1 MRETRREKPIM
12 QMHYTRR
19 GSGKPLLLIHGLGGS
34 GRSWDTITDSLA
46 ARREVIA
53 VDLPGFGETP
63 PLPGEVSIRTL
74 SDAVTDFIETHDLK
88 GVDIVGSSMGAR
100 LVLELA
106 RRGGGIVGAVIS
118 LDPGGFW
125 RGWERHAFYVSIY
138 LSIRL
143 VRLLQPLMPLIT
155 GNPIGRTLLFSQ
167 FSAHPWTLSPKVTLE
182 EMRNYAA
189 SPSFDELLYNLA
201 YGEPQQGSPPN
212 SISNPL
218 VIGWGDKDWVCFPP
232 QAERAQAMFPDAQ
245 LHWFNNCGH
254 FPHWDSPQEA
264 TQVVLDGTLGR
275 SVANMLPEVTHQSER
290 KPNIAAAVLV
300 GTAIAF
306 GLLWLTSDAFHNRSR
321 FSRKKKIDKL

>member
-1 MRETRREKPIM
+1 M

-34 GRSWDTITDSLA
+34 GRSWDTITDALA
-46 ARREVIA
+46 THREVIA

-63 PLPGEVSIRTL
+63 PLTGEVSIRTL
-74 SDAVTDFIETHDLK
+74 SDVVTAFIQTHNLE
-88 GVDIVGSSMGAR
+88 GVDVVGSSMGAR

-125 RGWERHAFYVSIY
+125 RGWERHAFYLSIY

-143 VRLLQPLMPLIT
+143 VRLLQPIMPLIT
-155 GNPIGRTLLFSQ
+155 GSSVGRTLLFPQ

-182 EMRNYAA
+182 EMRNFAA

-201 YGEPQQGSPPN
+201 YGEAQQGSPPN
-212 SISNPL
+212 SITAPL
-218 VIGWGDKDWVCFPP
+218 IIGWGNQDWVCFPQ
-232 QAERAQAMFPDAQ
+232 QAQRARAMFPDAQ
-245 LHWFNNCGH
+245 LHWFENCGH
-254 FPHWDSPQEA
+254 FPHWDSPPEA
-264 TQVVLDGTLGR
+264 TQVVLEGTMGK
-275 SVANMLPEVTHQSER
+275 SVANSLLEVTNRSER

-300 GTAIAF
+300 GTAIAI
-306 GLLWLTSDAFHNRSR
+306 GLLWATNKRTSTRPVSG
-321 FSRKKKIDKL
+321 